1 MKKRTLLIWLILLV
15 SLVLYADGYTLTD
28 HSEIKELSSFRMLGE
43 IDLRTD
49 KDFSSPIKYRTL
61 NHEGGMK
68 VKVLEILKN
77 DVQEDESGIWLY
89 VLLTAPMWVD
99 SGDRIEK
106 YQKFLIFLPDNM
118 PVFDFEK

>member
-28 HSEIKELSSFRMLGE
+28 HSGIKELSSFRMLGE